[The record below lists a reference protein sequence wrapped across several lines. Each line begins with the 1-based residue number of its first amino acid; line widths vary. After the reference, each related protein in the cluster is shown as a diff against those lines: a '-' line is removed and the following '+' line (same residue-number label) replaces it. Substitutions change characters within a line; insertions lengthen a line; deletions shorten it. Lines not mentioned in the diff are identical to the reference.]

1 MRIADAIRELSMVD
15 GLQTHRS
22 WWVAREGLADVA
34 REKGRLVLKLKS
46 GQEAPVSRTYA
57 PAVRQRGWI

>member
-1 MRIADAIRELSMVD
+1 MGGAEACDAGVRGGGQGDDDST
-15 GLQTHRS
+15 GR
-22 WWVAREGLADVA
+22 REGLADVA